1 MQDGRRLRAIIVGA
15 AALLLAAIWI
25 SVWSMLDRA
34 REAAIASAAATLDR
48 VGRAV
53 EISINRN
60 FVQADALLAGLPMLL
75 NTYITPERTNHG
87 AIAQVLRELN
97 NQNFFFRDILLIG
110 ADGMPFSTALA
121 VSRRRALPLDWR
133 GGFSDTS
140 GGRGTGVLL
149 AGPVRNPVTQEWS
162 VYVGRQIRLNRVG
175 PLLAVAE
182 VQVGALGAVLA
193 VGGDP
198 EGQRITLER
207 ADGTLLASLPH
218 DETRM
223 GQQIEP
229 TAPHM
234 LSVAGSEVVLGESRF
249 GGQEA
254 LRLVRATIYPA
265 LFVSAS
271 VRTEQVLAAWRADR
285 ERTLIITGVL
295 SVLIALLAVA
305 LLLWVRT
312 REATEAERQ
321 RWRATL
327 ENAIESMSDGFVMF
341 DPDDRL
347 VACNTRYKDFYRLS
361 APFIVPGA
369 LFEDIMR
376 EGAKRGQYPQAGPDT
391 EAFVQRMKAWH
402 KGDNAPI
409 ERLLPDGRWVLIT
422 ERRTPDGG
430 TVGIRTDITA
440 MRQAMD
446 EIAEARDQARAA
458 AEAKSH
464 FLSRMS
470 HELRTPL
477 NSILGFAQLLAA
489 DAGLSEAQRTQVQ
502 TLLGAGRHLL
512 DLVNGLLDF
521 SKIEAGKLEFAD
533 RTVALPALLTS
544 CADLLRP
551 EADRKGIALGVSLSD
566 TLPGHVRGDPTRLR
580 QLALNLL
587 SNAVKYTPP
596 GGVVALRASAGG
608 FEAPEGYAALRIEI
622 EDTGPG
628 IPKEQIGRLFKD
640 FQQITP
646 TLEPG
651 TGLGLAI
658 SAKLAEAM
666 GGRVGCDSEPGR
678 GAMFWIELPLPLA
691 EAPSAAPAPAPA
703 RVRPLRLLV
712 VDDMAANRMV
722 ARAMLAAAG
731 HAVDMA
737 SDGAEA
743 LAAAEGQDYDAVL
756 MDLQMPGMDG
766 LEATRRIRA
775 LPGSRGRVPIFALT
789 ASALPEQI
797 AQCRDAGMDGHL
809 AKPIERAAL
818 LALLD
823 GVDGTRHAAAGDAP
837 TGVLMPGVLDRL
849 EQDLGAVA
857 PAVVAGFVAEL
868 RLGRQL
874 LALAASEG
882 VLPASIAQ
890 TAQRLAAGGHMLGA
904 DRLATASESL
914 SVALASGTTPRTALV
929 RALDAVDETLPQLQ
943 AWVTARQAAAR
954 EAAA

>member
-1 MQDGRRLRAIIVGA
+1 MQGGRLLRAIIAGA
-15 AALLLAAIWI
+15 ALVLLAAIWGAAL
-25 SVWSMLDRA
+25 VMLERS
-34 REAAIASAAATLDR
+34 RQAALDAAAATLDR

-60 FVQADALLAGLPMLL
+60 LVQTDALLAGLPMLL
-75 NTYITPERTNHG
+75 NTHITPERINHA

-97 NQNFFFRDILLIG
+97 NQNFFFRDLLLIG

-121 VSRRRALPLDWR
+121 VSRRRSLPLDWR
-133 GGFSDTS
+133 AASTDTTGGTGS
-140 GGRGTGVLL
+140 GVLL

-175 PLLAVAE
+175 PILAVAE
-182 VQVGALGAVLA
+182 VQVGSLAAVLA
-193 VGGDP
+193 VGGNP

-223 GQQIEP
+223 GQRLEP
-229 TAPHM
+229 TPAEM
-234 LSVAGSEVVLGESRF
+234 LAAAGSEVVLAETRF
-249 GGQEA
+249 GGFEA
-254 LRLVRATIYPA
+254 LRLVRSTIYPA
-265 LFVSAS
+265 LFVTAS
-271 VRTEQVLAAWRADR
+271 VKTSEVLAGWTRDR
-285 ERTLIITGVL
+285 DRTLLGTGLL
-295 SVLIALLAVA
+295 SVLIVALAVA
-305 LLLWVRT
+305 LLLWVRS
-312 REATEAERQ
+312 REVAEAERQ
-321 RWRATL
+321 RWRARL

-341 DPDDRL
+341 DAEDRL
-347 VACNTRYKDFYRLS
+347 IACNTRYKDFYRIS

-369 LFEDIMR
+369 RFEDIMR
-376 EGAKRGQYPQAGPDT
+376 EGAKRGQYPQAGPDI
-391 EAFVQRMKAWH
+391 EAFVQQMTAWH
-402 KGDNAPI
+402 RGDNPPI

-440 MRQAMD
+440 MKRAM
-446 EIAEARDQARAA
+446 EELAEARDQARAA
-458 AEAKSH
+458 AEAKSR

-489 DAGLSEAQRTQVQ
+489 DGGLTEEQRSQVQ

-512 DLVNGLLDF
+512 DLVNGLLDLG
-521 SKIEAGKLEFAD
+521 KIEAGRLELAD
-533 RTVALPALLTS
+533 RPLALPALLAS
-544 CADLLRP
+544 CAELLRP
-551 EADRKGIALGVSLSD
+551 EAQRKGISLRVALADSL
-566 TLPGHVRGDPTRLR
+566 PAHVRGDPTRLR

-596 GGVVALRASAGG
+596 GGVVALRATAGA
-608 FEAPEGYAALRIEI
+608 FEAPAGVAAVRIEI

-628 IPKEQIGRLFKD
+628 IPKERLHRLFQD
-640 FQQITP
+640 FEQLAP
-646 TLEPG
+646 ALEPG

-658 SAKLAEAM
+658 SARLAEAM
-666 GGRVGCDSEPGR
+666 GGRIGCDSEPGR
-678 GAMFWIELPLPLA
+678 GALFWVELPLPLA
-691 EAPSAAPAPAPA
+691 EAPEAAPPVPQAL
-703 RVRPLRLLV
+703 RSPLRVLV
-712 VDDMAANRMV
+712 VDDVAGNRMV

-731 HAVDMA
+731 HAVEVA
-737 SDGAEA
+737 ADGAEA
-743 LAAAEGQDYDAVL
+743 VDAVAARDFDLVL

-775 LPGSRGRVPIFALT
+775 LPPPRGRVPVFALT
-789 ASALPEQI
+789 ASALPEQVE
-797 AQCRDAGMDGHL
+797 QCRQAGMDGHL
-809 AKPIERAAL
+809 AKPIERDTL
-818 LALLD
+818 LTLLESVQPV
-823 GVDGTRHAAAGDAP
+823 GRPAP
-837 TGVLMPGVLDRL
+837 DVLMPGVLDRL

-890 TAQRLAAGGHMLGA
+890 TAQRLASGGHMVGA
-904 DRLATASESL
+904 DRLAAASE
-914 SVALASGTTPRTALV
+914 ALAAALAGGSATEEALA
-929 RALDAVDETLPQLQ
+929 RALAALDETLPRLE
-943 AWVTARQAAAR
+943 AWVSAREQSARQAA
-954 EAAA
+954 E

>member
-1 MQDGRRLRAIIVGA
+1 MLGGRLLRAIILGA
-15 AALLLAAIWI
+15 AFLLLATIWI
-25 SVWSMLDRA
+25 AVLSMTERW
-34 REAAIASAAATLDR
+34 RESALTAASATLDR
-48 VGRAV
+48 VSRAV

-60 FVQADALLAGLPMLL
+60 LVQTDALLSGLPMLL
-75 NTYITPERTNHG
+75 NSHITADTTNHA

-110 ADGMPFSTALA
+110 ADGLPFSTALP
-121 VSRRRALPLDWR
+121 VSRRRSLPLDWR
-133 GGFSDTS
+133 AGFTDTTGGA
-140 GGRGTGVLL
+140 GGVLL

-182 VQVGALGAVLA
+182 VPVNSLAAVLA

-223 GQQIEP
+223 GQRLRP
-229 TAPHM
+229 TPAEM
-234 LSVAGSEVVLGESRF
+234 YAAAGSNVVLAESRF
-249 GGQEA
+249 GGVDV
-254 LRLVRATIYPA
+254 LRVVRSTIYQA
-265 LFVSAS
+265 LFISAS
-271 VRTEQVLAAWRADR
+271 LRTDQVLAAWRQDR
-285 ERTLIITGVL
+285 TRTLIGTAVL
-295 SVLIALLAVA
+295 SVLIAALAVA
-305 LLLWVRT
+305 LLLWVRS
-312 REATEAERQ
+312 RETAEAERQ

-341 DPDDRL
+341 DAEDRL
-347 VACNTRYKDFYRLS
+347 VACNTRYKDFYRIS

-369 LFEDIMR
+369 RFEEIMR
-376 EGAKRGQYPQAGPDT
+376 EGAKRGQYPQAGPDI
-391 EAFVQRMKAWH
+391 EAFVRQMTAWH
-402 KGDNAPI
+402 RGDNPPI

-440 MRQAMD
+440 MKRAMD
-446 EIAEARDQARAA
+446 EIAVARDQARAA

-489 DAGLSEAQRTQVQ
+489 DAGLTEEQRSQVQ

-512 DLVNGLLDF
+512 ELVNGLLDLG
-521 SKIEAGKLEFAD
+521 KIEAGRLELTD
-533 RTVALPALLTS
+533 RPLALPALLAS
-544 CADLLRP
+544 CAELLRP
-551 EADRKGIALGVSLSD
+551 EAQRKGISLRVTLAD
-566 TLPGHVRGDPTRLR
+566 TLPAHVRGDPTRLR

-608 FEAPEGYAALRIEI
+608 FAAPEGRAPIRIKI

-628 IPKEQIGRLFKD
+628 IPKEQLGRLFQD
-640 FQQITP
+640 FQQLAP
-646 TLEPG
+646 ALEPG

-658 SAKLAEAM
+658 SARLAETM
-666 GGRVGCDSEPGR
+666 GGRIGCDSEAGR
-678 GAMFWIELPLPLA
+678 GALFWVELPLPLA
-691 EAPSAAPAPAPA
+691 EAPASAPAPTAAPRA
-703 RVRPLRLLV
+703 PLRVLV
-712 VDDMAANRMV
+712 VDDVAANRAV

-731 HAVDMA
+731 HSVEVAANGADAV
-737 SDGAEA
+737 EA
-743 LAAAEGQDYDAVL
+743 VATRDLDVVL

-775 LPGSRGRVPIFALT
+775 MPPPRGRVPVFALT
-789 ASALPEQI
+789 ASALPEQVE
-797 AQCRDAGMDGHL
+797 QCRQAGMDGHL

-823 GVDGTRHAAAGDAP
+823 GVQPGARAAAD
-837 TGVLMPGVLDRL
+837 VLMPGVLDRL
-849 EQDLGAVA
+849 ERDLGAVA
-857 PAVVAGFVAEL
+857 PAVVAGFVAEM

-890 TAQRLAAGGHMLGA
+890 TAQRLASGGHMVGA
-904 DRLATASESL
+904 DRLAAASE
-914 SVALASGTTPRTALV
+914 ALAAGLHAGSSPQ
-929 RALDAVDETLPQLQ
+929 ALDAALSALDETLPRLE
-943 AWVTARQAAAR
+943 AWVAERDAAA
-954 EAAA
+954 EPAAA

>member
-1 MQDGRRLRAIIVGA
+1 MQGGRLLRAIIVGA
-15 AALLLAAIWI
+15 ALLLLAAIWGA
-25 SVWSMLDRA
+25 VWSMQERS
-34 REAAIASAAATLDR
+34 REAALAAAAATLDR

-60 FVQADALLAGLPMLL
+60 LVQTDALLAGLPMLL
-75 NTYITPERTNHG
+75 NTYLTAEATNHA

-110 ADGMPFSTALA
+110 ADGLPFSTALP
-121 VSRRRALPLDWR
+121 VSRRRTLPLDWR
-133 GGFSDTS
+133 AAFTDTTGGAA
-140 GGRGTGVLL
+140 GGVLL

-182 VQVGALGAVLA
+182 VQVGALAAVLA

-223 GQQIEP
+223 GQRLRP
-229 TAPHM
+229 TAAEM
-234 LSVAGSEVVLGESRF
+234 LAAAGSEVVLAESRF
-249 GGQEA
+249 DGQEA
-254 LRLVRATIYPA
+254 LRLVRSTIYPA

-271 VRTEQVLAAWRADR
+271 VRTDQVLAGWARDR
-285 ERTLIITGVL
+285 DRTVIGTAVL
-295 SVLIALLAVA
+295 SVLIAALAVA
-305 LLLWVRT
+305 LLLWVRS
-312 REATEAERQ
+312 REAAEAERQ

-341 DPDDRL
+341 DAEDRL
-347 VACNTRYKDFYRLS
+347 VACNTRYKDFYRIS

-369 LFEDIMR
+369 RFEDIMR
-376 EGAKRGQYPQAGPDT
+376 EGAKRGQYPQAGPDI
-391 EAFVQRMKAWH
+391 EAYVQQMTAWH
-402 KGDNAPI
+402 KGDNPPI

-440 MRQAMD
+440 MKRAMD

-458 AEAKSH
+458 AEAKSQ

-489 DAGLSEAQRTQVQ
+489 DGGLTEDQRSQVQ

-512 DLVNGLLDF
+512 DLVNGLLDLG
-521 SKIEAGKLEFAD
+521 KIEAGRLELAD
-533 RTVALPALLTS
+533 RPLALPALLAS
-544 CADLLRP
+544 CAELLRP
-551 EADRKGIALGVSLSD
+551 EAQRKGISLSVSLAD
-566 TLPGHVRGDPTRLR
+566 TLPAHVRGDPTRLR

-608 FEAPEGYAALRIEI
+608 FPAPEGFAAIRIEI

-628 IPKEQIGRLFKD
+628 IPKEQLSRLFQD
-640 FQQITP
+640 FQQIAP
-646 TLEPG
+646 ALEPG

-658 SAKLAEAM
+658 SARLAEVM
-666 GGRVGCDSEPGR
+666 GGRIGCDSEPGR
-678 GAMFWIELPLPLA
+678 GALFWLELPLPLA
-691 EAPSAAPAPAPA
+691 EAPDAAAPVLGAL
-703 RVRPLRLLV
+703 RSPLRVLV
-712 VDDMAANRMV
+712 VDDVAANRMV

-731 HAVDMA
+731 HSVELAADGAAAVDA
-737 SDGAEA
+737 VAT
-743 LAAAEGQDYDAVL
+743 QDFDAVL

-775 LPGSRGRVPIFALT
+775 LPPPRCRVPVFALT
-789 ASALPEQI
+789 ASALPEQVE
-797 AQCRDAGMDGHL
+797 QCRQAGMDGHL
-809 AKPIERAAL
+809 AKPIERGAL

-823 GVDGTRHAAAGDAP
+823 GVQPGGQAAPD
-837 TGVLMPGVLDRL
+837 VLMPGVLERL
-849 EQDLGAVA
+849 EQDLGPVA

-874 LALAASEG
+874 LAIAASEG

-890 TAQRLAAGGHMLGA
+890 TAQRLASGGHMVGA
-904 DRLATASESL
+904 DRLAAASDVL
-914 SVALASGTTPRTALV
+914 AAALAGGSAPRQALAG
-929 RALDAVDETLPQLQ
+929 ALAALDETLPRLE
-943 AWVTARQAAAR
+943 AWVAVREAAARQAA
-954 EAAA
+954 E

>member
-1 MQDGRRLRAIIVGA
+1 MQGGRLLRAIIVGA
-15 AALLLAAIWI
+15 AFLLLAAIWI
-25 SVWSMLDRA
+25 AVWSMTERS
-34 REAAIASAAATLDR
+34 RESALTAASATLDR

-60 FVQADALLAGLPMLL
+60 LVQTDALLAGLPMLL
-75 NTYITPERTNHG
+75 NSHITAEATNHA

-110 ADGMPFSTALA
+110 ADGLPFSTALP
-121 VSRRRALPLDWR
+121 VSRRRSLPLDWR
-133 GGFSDTS
+133 AGFTDTTGGA
-140 GGRGTGVLL
+140 GGVLL

-175 PLLAVAE
+175 PVLAVAE
-182 VQVGALGAVLA
+182 VQVGSLAAVLA

-223 GQQIEP
+223 GQQLRP
-229 TAPHM
+229 TPAEMHA
-234 LSVAGSEVVLGESRF
+234 VAGSNVVLAESRF
-249 GGQEA
+249 GGVET
-254 LRLVRATIYPA
+254 LRLVRSTIYPA
-265 LFVSAS
+265 LFISAS
-271 VRTEQVLAAWRADR
+271 LRTDQVLAAWHQDR
-285 ERTLIITGVL
+285 ERTLIGTAVL
-295 SVLIALLAVA
+295 SVLIAALAVA
-305 LLLWVRT
+305 LLLWVRS
-312 REATEAERQ
+312 RETAEAERQ

-341 DPDDRL
+341 DADDRL
-347 VACNTRYKDFYRLS
+347 VACNTRYKDFYRIS

-369 LFEDIMR
+369 RFEEIMR
-376 EGAKRGQYPQAGPDT
+376 EGAKRGQYPQAGPDI
-391 EAFVQRMKAWH
+391 EAFVQQMTAWH
-402 KGDNAPI
+402 KGDNPPI

-440 MRQAMD
+440 MKRAMD
-446 EIAEARDQARAA
+446 EIAVARDQARAA

-489 DAGLSEAQRTQVQ
+489 DAGLTEEQRAQVQ

-512 DLVNGLLDF
+512 DLVNGLLDLG
-521 SKIEAGKLEFAD
+521 KIEAGRLELTD
-533 RTVALPALLTS
+533 RPLALPALLAS

-551 EADRKGIALGVSLSD
+551 EAQRKGISLRVVLAE
-566 TLPGHVRGDPTRLR
+566 TLPAHVRGDPTRLR

-608 FEAPEGYAALRIEI
+608 FAAPEGRAPIRIEI

-628 IPKEQIGRLFKD
+628 IPKEQLGRLFQD
-640 FQQITP
+640 FQQLTP
-646 TLEPG
+646 ALEPG

-658 SAKLAEAM
+658 SARLAEAM
-666 GGRVGCDSEPGR
+666 GGRIGCDSEAGR
-678 GAMFWIELPLPLA
+678 GALFWVELPLPLA
-691 EAPSAAPAPAPA
+691 EAPDPAPAPPTA
-703 RVRPLRLLV
+703 VLRTPMRVLV
-712 VDDMAANRMV
+712 VDDVAANRAV

-731 HAVDMA
+731 HSVEVAA
-737 SDGAEA
+737 DGAAAVEA
-743 LAAAEGQDYDAVL
+743 VATQDLDVVL

-775 LPGSRGRVPIFALT
+775 MPPPRGRVPVFALT
-789 ASALPEQI
+789 ASALPEQVE
-797 AQCRDAGMDGHL
+797 QCRQAGMDGHL
-809 AKPIERAAL
+809 AKPIEREAL
-818 LALLD
+818 LALLE
-823 GVDGTRHAAAGDAP
+823 GVQPGAKDMPD
-837 TGVLMPGVLDRL
+837 VLMPGVLERL
-849 EQDLGAVA
+849 ERDLGAVA

-890 TAQRLAAGGHMLGA
+890 TAQRLASGGHMVGA
-904 DRLATASESL
+904 DRLAAASE
-914 SVALASGTTPRTALV
+914 ALAAGLRAGSSQQ
-929 RALDAVDETLPQLQ
+929 ALDAALAALDETLPQLE
-943 AWVTARQAAAR
+943 AWVAERDAAAAQAAA
-954 EAAA
+954 